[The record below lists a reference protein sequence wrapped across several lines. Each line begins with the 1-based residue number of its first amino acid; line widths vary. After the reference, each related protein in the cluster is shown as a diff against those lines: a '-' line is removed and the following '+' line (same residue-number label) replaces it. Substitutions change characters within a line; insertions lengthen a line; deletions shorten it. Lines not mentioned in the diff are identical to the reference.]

1 MGGSPQAEGAPPP
14 GDGAPAP
21 FGAPA
26 ALRVCIDLDAGG
38 DPERRALELELAQD
52 VRRLGGEV
60 VPPGELAAG
69 PLAFAVVGHLEQP
82 LAAAARGLGVPCASD
97 WWLDACIE
105 AARVL
110 PLSASLLFE
119 PQRGPG
125 GIPGMEDVLVC
136 ATGYTGA
143 ARAEVKEL
151 CARAGARYSG
161 TLSRENTHLLCFD
174 HQGDKYTMAQKW
186 RAQSLQARP
195 EGPAAPLVVNHR
207 WIEDCNRAWRAVEE
221 NRYEALSGR
230 EAAAQPPVPF
240 EELAGT
246 VAETD
251 EEEGVEPEV
260 VVPCSAPD
268 SGRTSEGA
276 RRAER
281 GGGGEPPLPAEHW
294 EPDDDGSDGAAVGE
308 ALSKPPEA
316 TAESEEEEEVE
327 VEEEA
332 EEDEEEEEDGEEGT
346 GNDRGSPQRKKR
358 RTFAVQPSP
367 TPRRVAAL
375 QPRKPPRLLS
385 LSGMH
390 TWQKDYCT
398 PMARHLGLRLERT
411 REHQWRP
418 HITHIVTSQVRRCE
432 KILAGLAAGV
442 WILGS
447 TWLEESHSEGQVLPE
462 DRFEAVEPAGDL
474 FGPGA
479 LAHWRRRRAERGEGA
494 FAGLRVGLHGKF
506 RGGPKRPSAA
516 TLRSILQAGGAEVV
530 SANASGALDF
540 VVVPEEVTKPPPAI
554 KALAE
559 AGVPIVAGG
568 YITDWVAFPGTLL
581 EGHFLFG
588 TSASPALLEAQRAR
602 GELR

>member
-1 MGGSPQAEGAPPP
+1 MGGSPPAEGAPPP
-14 GDGAPAP
+14 GAGQAAP
-21 FGAPA
+21 FGGPA
-26 ALRVCIDLDAGG
+26 TLRVCIDLDAAG
-38 DPERRALELELAQD
+38 DPERRALELELAED
-52 VRRLGGEV
+52 VRKLGGEV

-69 PLAFAVVGHLEQP
+69 PLAFAVVGHLEQA
-82 LAAAARGLGVPCASD
+82 LAGAARGLGVPCASD

-110 PLSASLLFE
+110 PLSDSLLFE

-151 CARAGARYSG
+151 CARAGCRYSG

-174 HQGDKYTMAQKW
+174 HQGDKHTMAQKW
-186 RAQSLQARP
+186 RAQQQARP
-195 EGPAAPLVVNHR
+195 EGPATPLIVNHR

-230 EAAAQPPVPF
+230 EAAAQPPVPI

-251 EEEGVEPEV
+251 EEEGAEPEV

-268 SGRTSEGA
+268 SARTSEGA
-276 RRAER
+276 QREK
-281 GGGGEPPLPAEHW
+281 GGEGEEPPLSGEHW
-294 EPDDDGSDGAAVGE
+294 EPDDDGSDGAAAGE
-308 ALSKPPEA
+308 APSKPPEA
-316 TAESEEEEEVE
+316 TAESEEEE
-327 VEEEA
+327 A
-332 EEDEEEEEDGEEGT
+332 GEEEEEEEEEEQDEGGKGT
-346 GNDRGSPQRKKR
+346 GNDRGSPRRKKPR
-358 RTFAVQPSP
+358 IIAVQPSP

-390 TWQKDYCT
+390 TWQKEYCT

-432 KILAGLAAGV
+432 KILAGMAAGV
-442 WILGS
+442 WVLGS
-447 TWLEESHSEGQVLPE
+447 PWLEESHSKGKVLPE
-462 DRFEAVEPAGDL
+462 AGFEAVEPAGDL

-506 RGGPKRPSAA
+506 RGAPKRPSAA
-516 TLRSILQAGGAEVV
+516 TLRNILQAGGAEVV
-530 SANASGALDF
+530 PASNPGALDF
-540 VVVPEEVTKPPPAI
+540 VVVPEEPAKAPAAV

-559 AGVPIVAGG
+559 AGTPVVAGG
-568 YITDWVAFPGTLL
+568 YVTDWVAFPDAPL

-588 TSASPALLEAQRAR
+588 TSAPPALLEAQRAR
-602 GELR
+602 GRLR